1 MRMAPLQSEQRKGEM
16 GEHDV
21 GVDRLVVY
29 SQKDGRV
36 RMHARGVAAV
46 GNASSPSAALRGWL
60 RRED

>member
-46 GNASSPSAALRGWL
+46 GNASSLFAALRGWL